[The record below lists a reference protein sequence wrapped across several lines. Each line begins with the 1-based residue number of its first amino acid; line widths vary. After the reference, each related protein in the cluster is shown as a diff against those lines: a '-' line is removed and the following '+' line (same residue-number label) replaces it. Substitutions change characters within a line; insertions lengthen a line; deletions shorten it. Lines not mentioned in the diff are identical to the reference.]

1 MKIDQWI
8 YEFDILRVIGII
20 LIILY
25 HGSII
30 IPCYS
35 FSYMKYFAYFGVS
48 VFFFISGFL
57 ISFRENLNDPLTPYD
72 YLKKRFFRLIPLY
85 YVALFTI
92 VLFDYFNIGSN
103 WIRNLSLSNIIVH
116 ILVLQVFFPK
126 FIIDALWFVSALLLC
141 EIIYVVVKNLFK
153 NILHFTVVIII
164 INSFILFF
172 SRNGLMAPEMSLD
185 YFIVFFIGVFL
196 GMIWNSNPIKFRG
209 LIPSIPSVLS
219 KMSYASYS
227 AFLFHILILAIIGQ
241 WYTNLQLSDFT
252 LYMIISLPII
262 FAISYSI
269 QFGLDKLIS
278 TLQKKSHF
286 NSKK

>member
-20 LIILY
+20 FIIIY

-30 IPCYS
+30 IPSYG
-35 FSYMKYFAYFGVS
+35 FSYLSYFAYFGVS
-48 VFFFISGFL
+48 VFFFIAGFL
-57 ISFRENLNDPLTPYD
+57 TSFRENAKDSFSPFD
-72 YLKKRFFRLIPLY
+72 HFKKRFFRLIPLY

-103 WIRNLSLSNIIVH
+103 WIRNLSLSNIIIH

-141 EIIYVVVKNLFK
+141 EIIYVVGKNLFK

-164 INSFILFF
+164 INFFIIIF
-172 SRNGLMAPEMSLD
+172 SRNGFMAPEMALG
-185 YFIVFFIGVFL
+185 YFIFFFLGVFL
-196 GMIWNSNPIKFRG
+196 GIIWNSNPIKFRG
-209 LIPSIPSVLS
+209 LISSIPPILS

-227 AFLFHILILAIIGQ
+227 AFLFHILILSIIGQ
-241 WYTNLQLSDFT
+241 WYTSLQLSDFA
-252 LYMIISLPII
+252 LYMLISLPII
-262 FAISYSI
+262 FVISYSI
-269 QFGLDKLIS
+269 QFGLDELIS
-278 TLQKKSHF
+278 TFQKNCHLK
-286 NSKK
+286 SKK

>member
-72 YLKKRFFRLIPLY
+72 YLKKRFFRIIPLY

-92 VLFDYFNIGSN
+92 ILFDYFDIGSN

-141 EIIYVVVKNLFK
+141 EIIYVVGKNLFK

-185 YFIVFFIGVFL
+185 YFIIFFIGVFL
-196 GMIWNSNPIKFRG
+196 GMIWNSNPIKFKG
-209 LIPSIPSVLS
+209 LIPSIPRILS

-278 TLQKKSHF
+278 TIQK
-286 NSKK
+286 N